1 MVFIVPAASRGLAGP
16 SDPIASLCREAQC
29 RQRPERQRG
38 RSSVLHRRK
47 GDEEGRLTFLQR
59 DVRLPAGRLFFF
71 RGQFLYLRQPA
82 GGLFFFRRRKKNQ
95 ERRHPFERV
104 DDDQRNLS
112 SGLQP
117 KITARPSHH
126 RLLPALPCRPGE
138 TLPLPAARLRF
149 VPAGRWPDRF
159 HFTAA
164 VRPAPPARRVGRVE
178 TGRVP

>member
-59 DVRLPAGRLFFF
+59 DVRQL
-71 RGQFLYLRQPA
+71 A
-82 GGLFFFRRRKKNQ
+82 GGSFFFRRRKKNQ
-95 ERRHPFERV
+95 ERRHPFEWV
-104 DDDQRNLS
+104 DDDLGALPPRPPHL
-112 SGLQP
+112 GALP
-117 KITARPSHH
+117 PRPPPTIDGRPSHS

-138 TLPLPAARLRF
+138 TFL
-149 VPAGRWPDRF
+149 V
-159 HFTAA
+159 AA
-164 VRPAPPARRVGRVE
+164 VKLYIFFAGDGPIDFIFSAAERPAPPARRVGRVE
-178 TGRVP
+178 ASRSCT